1 MTELEQRVEERTHE
15 LTEVKKRLEQSLAE
29 LKAVQEQLIHTAKF
43 HAMGEAAT
51 AIAHELPDP
60 LSIIVSLAHSLAKE
74 VASEGKMQAQLKQIC
89 EAAFCCQRLVQ
100 SLLTFVEA
108 KACIN
113 AMVCHI
119 NLGNILLEWRS
130 GKTRRQTMADPP

>member
-1 MTELEQRVEERTHE
+1 
-15 LTEVKKRLEQSLAE
+15 
-29 LKAVQEQLIHTAKF
+29 
-43 HAMGEAAT
+43 
-51 AIAHELPDP
+51 
-60 LSIIVSLAHSLAKE
+60 
-74 VASEGKMQAQLKQIC
+74 
-89 EAAFCCQRLVQ
+89 VQ